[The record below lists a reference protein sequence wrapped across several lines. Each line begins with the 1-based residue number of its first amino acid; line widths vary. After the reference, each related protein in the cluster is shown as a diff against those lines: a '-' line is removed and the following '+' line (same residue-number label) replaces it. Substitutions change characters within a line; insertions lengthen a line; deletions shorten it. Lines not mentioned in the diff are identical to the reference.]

1 MRFKRFLIPV
11 VLLRRPVKNLQ
22 VKVSLSKII
31 RNKPEIFEPVEFN
44 LTADKDNKSDSIQYV
59 PIKSTLKVWGCFRV
73 SLDQGNDNEGNGRL
87 RTFKDGTA
95 YRSNELFSLGNNSLQ
110 LVLYHDDFGT
120 ANPLE
125 NKVSKYKA
133 SAFYFV

>member
-59 PIKSTLKVWGCFRV
+59 PIKSTLKV
-73 SLDQGNDNEGNGRL
+73 
-87 RTFKDGTA
+87 
-95 YRSNELFSLGNNSLQ
+95 
-110 LVLYHDDFGT
+110 
-120 ANPLE
+120 
-125 NKVSKYKA
+125 
-133 SAFYFV
+133 